1 MNDPQETAVAVR
13 EHHAVA
19 HTLTVDEVKR
29 RLEFV
34 KQVMANAMEE
44 GVDYGTIPG
53 CGDAKT
59 LLQPGAQKLA
69 LTFQIYPQVSKEVL
83 REYPNY
89 HREYEFTI
97 RVGGP
102 TGADGVG
109 TCSTLESKHRY
120 RQGQR
125 VCPSCGKPTIIK
137 GKAEYGGG
145 WICFEK
151 KGGCGQKWP
160 DTATEIADQQVGQI
174 ENPNPSDCWNAA
186 RKVAFK
192 RAMCHAMITYTN
204 SSMLWTSD
212 LEDMVENDASNPVNA
227 NKPKAAPKT
236 SSVQQPRTT
245 TRPSKS
251 KVVDAEE
258 VAKANDESNPEL
270 MPQGES
276 TPTEGAAAEH
286 AQSEELAE
294 GQFAIQGQ
302 IAFVTQKAGKKKDG
316 TPFTR
321 FGVKARIGEEELWY
335 NTFRSD
341 LGKLAEK
348 LKGKPVTIVYTEEDY
363 NGDTIRNLV
372 GLRL

>member
-1 MNDPQETAVAVR
+1 MNEEPQNAVVVR
-13 EHHAVA
+13 EQHAVG
-19 HTLTVDEVKR
+19 HTLPLDEVRK

-53 CGDAKT
+53 CGNAKT

-69 LTFQIYPQVSKEVL
+69 LTFQIYPQILKETL
-83 REYPNY
+83 RDFPNY
-89 HREYEFTI
+89 HREYEFTL

-102 TGADGVG
+102 NGADGVG

-125 VCPSCGKPTIIK
+125 ICPVCGKDSIIK

-145 WICFEK
+145 FICFEK
-151 KGGCGQKWP
+151 KGGCGAKWP
-160 DTATEIADQQVGQI
+160 DNAPEIVDQQVGQI
-174 ENPNPSDCWNAA
+174 ENPNPSDQWNSA
-186 RKVAFK
+186 RKIAFK

-236 SSVQQPRTT
+236 SSVQQPTKPAARK
-245 TRPSKS
+245 PSPP

-258 VAKANDESNPEL
+258 VAKVNDESNPEL
-270 MPQGES
+270 MPQ
-276 TPTEGAAAEH
+276 PPEGAEPEALKEG
-286 AQSEELAE
+286 ELVMNGVITRVYKGKVE
-294 GQFAIQGQ
+294 QGKQ
-302 IAFVTQKAGKKKDG
+302 Q
-316 TPFTR
+316 R
-321 FGVKARIGEEELWY
+321 FGLLVDMGEGEPVWVNTYEANWVKI
-335 NTFRSD
+335 
-341 LGKLAEK
+341 AEK
-348 LKGKPVTIVYTEEDY
+348 AVKDKAQLAIIYTLSGPNSEY
-363 NGDTIRNLV
+363 KNLV
-372 GLRL
+372 AVRL